1 MYKFNPGGKHVTPT
15 IMLAG
20 GLFTALAASAQETT
34 DDPVEEIV
42 VTGTHIEGMSE
53 EALPL
58 SVLDSEEIRNL
69 GAVNMLDL
77 LAYIPAI
84 SDFEFEDTNT
94 ETNGARGDVAGVN
107 LRGIGSGNTL
117 VLINGRRMVV
127 HPTFAAI
134 NSVPV
139 TFYNVNSIPSPA
151 VARIE
156 VLRDGASALY
166 GADASAGVVNFVT
179 RVDDEGFQLSG
190 KYGASSETSYD
201 ESEIAARGGWSLN
214 DGRTNLGVFATY
226 YERSGVHMNELDDL
240 NFQLN
245 RVGNPALPEE
255 WREDSQLSNVSS
267 LTPWAR
273 VSTGA
278 LNAEGQWVSTG
289 DFHVDPASGD
299 LLPDDGSERYN
310 FNEDQIVTPESDRFN
325 VMLSLT
331 HELGNGLEAFGDATY
346 YTSTS
351 HTYRAASPLD
361 DSLAFLI
368 VPADSFHNPT
378 GEDVLIRGWRPVDLG
393 PRVIDVDQDEY
404 RLLGGLRGAW
414 SGWDWE
420 SALVYSQAEATD
432 TEGNRQAKSLFT
444 SQLEVDGPDAL
455 NPFAGPGGNTQAAL
469 DGIRVSATDV
479 RTSRITLWDLRVN
492 RSDLWSMPGGEVG
505 MAAGVEW
512 RREYYEDDRDP
523 RLDGSQ
529 PFDSGAIFDESDLV
543 GVSATF
549 DSSADRDT
557 ASVYGELFLPLIGE
571 PNAMTL
577 ARALEL
583 QLAVRY
589 ENPSDFDDTTK
600 PKIGLRWEALPG
612 FSLRA
617 SYTEGFRAPNL
628 PQLNQGTIIR
638 RIDGIE
644 DPLRA
649 DVTGRPV
656 DTGDTYRVTTRV
668 ANPDLEPEETETT
681 MFGLVYAPDDG
692 ALAGLRITWDW
703 FNIKQEGVVGLL
715 DPEDSLALDQILR
728 EQGSFNPDVERASV
742 TAEDQAAFDA
752 WNAANP
758 DDQRTSV
765 GVATNIVNQY
775 LNLDPR
781 EVTGWDASVRYTT
794 PDTAAGQFT
803 FGVEATKL
811 TQFDQQFADE
821 TAGNVD
827 QDLIKRNGNPE
838 WRATASLNW
847 LLGNLSANLTARY
860 VGEVYDTSLSDS
872 GQDLSGY
879 YDALSDT
886 TYWLVDDWTVYNLGL
901 SYSFA
906 DSGGWA
912 SGLTLNAGVRN
923 LTDEDPPFADETFGY
938 FSSLHNSYGRV
949 TWAQLTYA
957 FGDN

>member
-1 MYKFNPGGKHVTPT
+1 MYKFNSGGNGGKYPFV
-15 IMLAG
+15 LAG
-20 GLFTALAASAQETT
+20 LLASFAVSAQETP
-34 DDPVEEIV
+34 DEAVEEII

-53 EALPL
+53 ESLPL
-58 SVLDSEEIRNL
+58 SVLDAEQIKYL

-77 LAYIPAI
+77 LTYIPAI
-84 SDFEFEDTNT
+84 SDFEFEDTST
-94 ETNGARGDVAGVN
+94 DTNGARGDVAGVN

-117 VLINGRRMVV
+117 VLINGRRMVT

-139 TFYNVNSIPSPA
+139 TFYNVNSIPSSA

-179 RVDDEGFQLSG
+179 RVDDEGFQVSG
-190 KYGASSETSYD
+190 KYGASSDTNYD

-214 DGRTNLGVFATY
+214 SGRTNLGLFATY
-226 YERSGVHMNELDDL
+226 YDRSGVHMNELPEL
-240 NFQLN
+240 NFQLD
-245 RVGNPALPEE
+245 RVGTTALPEE
-255 WREDSQLSNVSS
+255 WRDDSQLRNDSS
-267 LTPWAR
+267 LTPYAR
-273 VSTGA
+273 VQTGA
-278 LNAEGQWVSTG
+278 LNAEEQWVPTAT
-289 DFHVDPASGD
+289 FHVDPATGD
-299 LLPDDGSERYN
+299 LLSGSGSARYN
-310 FNEDQIVTPESDRFN
+310 FNEDQIVTPDTDRFN
-325 VMLSLT
+325 VMGTVT
-331 HELGNGLEAFGDATY
+331 HELGNGMEAFGDATY

-351 HTYRAASPLD
+351 NTYRAASPLD

-368 VPADSFHNPT
+368 VPASSFHNPT
-378 GEDVLIRGWRPVDLG
+378 GEDVLILGWRPVDLG
-393 PRVIDVDQDEY
+393 PRVIEVDQDEF
-404 RLLGGLRGAW
+404 RVLGGLRGGW

-420 SALVYSQAEATD
+420 SALLYSQAESTD

-444 SQLEVDGPDAL
+444 SQLQVNGPDAL
-455 NPFAGPGGNTQAAL
+455 NPFVGPGGNTQAAL

-492 RSDLWSMPGGEVG
+492 RSDLWSLPGGAVG
-505 MAAGVEW
+505 AAAGVEW

-529 PFDSGAIFDESDLV
+529 PFTNGAIFDESDLI

-557 ASVYGELFLPLIGE
+557 ASAYGELFLPLVGE
-571 PNAMTL
+571 PNAMPL
-577 ARALEL
+577 VEALEL

-589 ENPSDFDDTTK
+589 ENTSDFDATTK
-600 PKIGLRWEALPG
+600 PKIALRWESFPG

-628 PQLNQGTIIR
+628 PQMNQGTIIR

-656 DTGDTYRVTTRV
+656 DTGDTYRVTTRI
-668 ANPDLEPEETETT
+668 ANPNLEPEDTETS
-681 MFGLVYAPDDG
+681 MYGLVFSPDDG
-692 ALAGLRITWDW
+692 ALAGLRITWDY
-703 FNIKQEGVVGLL
+703 FTIKQEGVVGLL
-715 DPEDSLALDQILR
+715 DPEDSLALDVLLR

-742 TAEDQAAFDA
+742 TPADQAAFDA

-758 DDQRTSV
+758 DDQRTPV

-775 LNLDPR
+775 MNLDPR
-781 EVTGWDASVRYTT
+781 ELSGWDASIQYTT
-794 PDTAAGQFT
+794 PDTRAGLFT
-803 FGVEATKL
+803 FGIDATKL

-821 TAGNVD
+821 TVGAVD

-838 WRATASLNW
+838 WRATAILNW
-847 LLGNLSANLTARY
+847 LYGNVSANLAMRY
-860 VGEVYDTSLSDS
+860 VGEVYDTSLSD
-872 GQDLSGY
+872 GGNDRSGY
-879 YDALSDT
+879 YDAAADT
-886 TYWLVDDWTVYNLGL
+886 TYWLVDDWTVWNLAL

-906 DSGGWA
+906 GRSGWA
-912 SGLTLNAGVRN
+912 NGLTLNAGVRN
-923 LTDEDPPFADETFGY
+923 LTDEAPPFADETFGY

-949 TWAQLTYA
+949 PWAQLTYA
-957 FGDN
+957 FGSD